1 MCNIQE
7 RKEECQQAY
16 KKILILSIFRK
27 EKRIEILWIL
37 GLGREDALEII
48 YRAETIVS
56 TVSREYIELKL

>member
-7 RKEECQQAY
+7 RKEECLQAY